1 MPACEEILSFAKR
14 LHTRSYYDRTT
25 RPIRTLCL
33 PIPAPDPGTS
43 FSLKPFR
50 FPYRKVPADR
60 GNGSMQEEVNGKL
73 NYLGEYF
80 VGLVLGQR
88 PVRNRAL
95 FVGAIPR
102 VDD

>member
-1 MPACEEILSFAKR
+1 MLANSR
-14 LHTRSYYDRTT
+14 TRSRH
-25 RPIRTLCL
+25 LFFSE
-33 PIPAPDPGTS
+33 AFS
-43 FSLKPFR
+43 FSVSKG
-50 FPYRKVPADR
+50 PADR

-88 PVRNRAL
+88 PLRNRAL

-102 VDD
+102 IDD